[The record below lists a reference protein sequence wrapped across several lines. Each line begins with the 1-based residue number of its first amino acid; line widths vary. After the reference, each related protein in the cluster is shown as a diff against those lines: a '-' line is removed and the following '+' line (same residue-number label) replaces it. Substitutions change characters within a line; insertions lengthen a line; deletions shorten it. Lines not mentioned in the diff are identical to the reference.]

1 MKKITK
7 KLIFDLIMA
16 LLWVVLMIYSLTGAY
31 WHEVLGLVMLG
42 LFAIHITYNIP
53 KMKKEIPRMF
63 QYGRT
68 NVTLRYS
75 LDLILMIFGVLTG
88 VSGVLISQE
97 ILTGIEAANIP
108 LWTSLHYLT
117 AYIAMGA
124 IALHVGLHMKVILA
138 VVGKP
143 FKKYPIFPGLAKP
156 LWNLA
161 IIGVILY
168 GFIASTNI
176 DYTANFE
183 TAAATDESEAQVATT
198 TVQSSTT
205 DQIATPS
212 LSEFLS
218 NLTCTAC
225 PRNCPL
231 IAPQCGRADAQIQS
245 AEEEYNQLY
254 GSTEDLQITVGN
266 TTYSSNLS

>member
-1 MKKITK
+1 MT
-7 KLIFDLIMA
+7 
-16 LLWVVLMIYSLTGAY
+16 LLWVVLMIYSLTGAF

-63 QYGRT
+63 QRGK
-68 NVTLRYS
+68 NALTLRYC

-88 VSGVLISQE
+88 VSGVLISKE
-97 ILTGIEAANIP
+97 ILTGIEAANIL
-108 LWTSLHYLT
+108 LWTSLHYWA
-117 AYIAMGA
+117 AYIAMAA
-124 IALHVGLHMKVILA
+124 IAMHIGLHMKVIAA

-143 FKKYPIFPGLAKP
+143 FKKYPIFTRVVKP
-156 LWNLA
+156 LWNLS

-168 GFIASTNI
+168 GFIVGTNVDFTSNLATPQVTNAS
-176 DYTANFE
+176 D
-183 TAAATDESEAQVATT
+183 SQVAS

-205 DQIATPS
+205 EQSTAPS
-212 LSEFLS
+212 FSEFLS
-218 NLTCTAC
+218 SLTCTAC
-225 PRNCPL
+225 PRNCL
-231 IAPQCGRADAQIQS
+231 LSAPQCGRADAQIQS

-254 GSTEDLQITVGN
+254 GSTADLQITVGD